1 MSFRNLTDVY
11 FRGELQHGGDVK
23 KQKIKCRP
31 IRTREIGGVSLSEA
45 LHIIPTLIM
54 TFVLSRIHQFSM
66 NMELVSKSFYI
77 LADAKI
83 IFFNR
88 ILNMFVAT
96 ASNSHFG
103 QQIYSISVVRDSS
116 T

>member
-66 NMELVSKSFYI
+66 NMELVSKIFLYISRCKDNLLQSYFEHVCCYSF
-77 LADAKI
+77 
-83 IFFNR
+83 
-88 ILNMFVAT
+88 
-96 ASNSHFG
+96 
-103 QQIYSISVVRDSS
+103 
-116 T
+116 